1 MDPRPISCQ
10 ESAFLFVIVSTLVMV
25 HYRVFCVFQCM
36 EQYILTSIHLRECC
50 FLNPGH
56 WNLGNFFI
64 ESEILSF
71 GNRNTAQGIQ
81 IPLTIGIRNPSF
93 TDKIQY
99 MSTLNPEPAARESR
113 IGLSRI
119 PSSVHHTYLNTM

>member
-1 MDPRPISCQ
+1 MLFP
-10 ESAFLFVIVSTLVMV
+10 ESWTL
-25 HYRVFCVFQCM
+25 
-36 EQYILTSIHLRECC
+36 ESGKL
-50 FLNPGH
+50 
-56 WNLGNFFI
+56 FI

-99 MSTLNPEPAARESR
+99 MSTLHPEPAARESR

>member
-1 MDPRPISCQ
+1 
-10 ESAFLFVIVSTLVMV
+10 MV
-25 HYRVFCVFQCM
+25 HYRVFCVFAV
-36 EQYILTSIHLRECC
+36 YGTIYPDIHSFKGMLFPESWTLESGKLFYGIR
-50 FLNPGH
+50 NPE
-56 WNLGNFFI
+56 L
-64 ESEILSF
+64 

-99 MSTLNPEPAARESR
+99 MCTLNPEPAARESR